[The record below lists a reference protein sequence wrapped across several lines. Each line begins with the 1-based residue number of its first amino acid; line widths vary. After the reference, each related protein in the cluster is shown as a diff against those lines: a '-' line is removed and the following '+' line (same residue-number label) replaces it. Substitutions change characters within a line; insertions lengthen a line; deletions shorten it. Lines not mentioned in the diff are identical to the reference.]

1 MVGVSETVVA
11 TDPRF
16 VDALGSGVATWEY
29 RNNYGLNET
38 LASTLSDSAQRLVA
52 RAWAGQVRALRL
64 GGHPSFV
71 GTLFQPGRRALCGGL
86 HPPVRAFLDTTWG
99 DDPAGST
106 NPPVRSKTSV
116 IRN

>member
-64 GGHPSFV
+64 GGLPPSSAPSSS
-71 GTLFQPGRRALCGGL
+71 PG
-86 HPPVRAFLDTTWG
+86 
-99 DDPAGST
+99 AGPSAAGC
-106 NPPVRSKTSV
+106 
-116 IRN
+116 IRL